1 MAITREFHTMADD
14 NDDLGGSTGLSE
26 GGADSGSTDLIEGFN
41 NLNLVR
47 QAGLMVGLAVS
58 VAIGFAVVMWTQ
70 SDEYRPLYGSLDR
83 LDSAEVVEILETNDI
98 QFKVD
103 TNTGALLVVSDD
115 ISKARLKLAEV
126 GISGDKTIGFEL
138 LDQEQPLGSSQFM
151 ENARYR
157 RSLEG
162 ELARTITSIH
172 SVRSARVHLA
182 IPKRSVF
189 VRDTREPRASVFIE
203 LYAGRS
209 IQQQQIQAIS
219 NLVASSIEELKL
231 ENVSIVDQKGQLYG
245 AEIESPEFIMAAK
258 QREFTRKLEI
268 DYTKRLNGIIEPM
281 VGSENFRAEVSAD
294 VDFTEVEQAAETF
307 NPDLPAVRSEQ
318 TVQETRVAGQEAAG
332 IPGALTNQPPGTA
345 QAPEV
350 AIDPQTG
357 EPIPQP
363 AANTRNQATRNF
375 ELNRNVSYTKHQVGK
390 INRLSVAV
398 VLDDKKIVD
407 PETGETTRQTWTE
420 AELEN
425 IAVLVRDTVGF
436 SAARGDSVNVINSS
450 FLGTKNIFDDV
461 VEEQQ
466 FWEQDW
472 FMSIAKQGA
481 AVLIILAL
489 LFGLMRPVLKSL
501 AQSGLRAK
509 EMDDAREMAALQSA
523 GLDSFDTLSD
533 ETVTLTGG
541 GSLNLPSPDQGYE
554 QRLNMVKGLI
564 AEDPA
569 RVAQVVKRWAA
580 VEE

>member
-1 MAITREFHTMADD
+1 MAKAADD
-14 NDDLGGSTGLSE
+14 LDSAAGNFGG
-26 GGADSGSTDLIEGFN
+26 GSTDLIEGFN

-70 SDEYRPLYGSLDR
+70 TDEYRPLYGSLDR
-83 LDSAEVVEILETNDI
+83 LDSAEVVSILETNDI
-98 QFKVD
+98 QYKVD
-103 TNTGALLVVSDD
+103 PNTGSLLVVADD
-115 ISKARLKLAEV
+115 INKARLKLAEV
-126 GISGDKTIGFEL
+126 GITGDKSVGFEL

-189 VRDTREPRASVFIE
+189 VRDVREPRASVFIE

-209 IQQQQIQAIS
+209 IEQQQIQAIA

-231 ENVSIVDQKGQLYG
+231 ENVSIVDQKGQLYTV
-245 AEIESPEFIMAAK
+245 EVDSPEFIMAAK
-258 QREFTRKLEI
+258 QREYTRKLES
-268 DYTKRLNGIIEPM
+268 DLTKRVNSIIEPI
-281 VGSENFRAEVSAD
+281 VGLQNFRAEVSAE
-294 VDFTEVEQAAETF
+294 VDFTAVEHAAETF
-307 NPDLPAVRSEQ
+307 NPDLAAVRSEQ
-318 TVQETRVAGQEAAG
+318 TVQESRVAGEAAAG
-332 IPGALTNQPPGTA
+332 IPGAITNQPPGTG

-350 AIDPQTG
+350 VVDTETGQTTNT
-357 EPIPQP
+357 QP
-363 AANTRNQATRNF
+363 VNTRNQATRNF

-390 INRLSVAV
+390 LNRLTVAV
-398 VLDDKKIVD
+398 VVDDKLVTSPD
-407 PETGETTRQTWTE
+407 NGEQTRQPWPE
-420 AELEN
+420 IELQN
-425 IAVLVRDTVGF
+425 MASLVRDAVGF
-436 SAARGDSVNVINSS
+436 SAARGDSVNIINSS
-450 FLGTKNIFDDV
+450 FLNTAEEFDV
-461 VEEQQ
+461 VMPESE
-466 FWEQDW
+466 FWQEPW
-472 FMSIAKQGA
+472 FMNIMKQGA

-489 LFGLMRPVLKSL
+489 MFGLMRPVLKSL
-501 AQSGLRAK
+501 AQAGLRSK

-541 GSLNLPSPDQGYE
+541 GALSLPNPDQGYE

>member
-1 MAITREFHTMADD
+1 MADADELD
-14 NDDLGGSTGLSE
+14 NVPSTLGGGE
-26 GGADSGSTDLIEGFN
+26 GNDTHDLVEGFN
-41 NLNLVR
+41 NLNIVR

-70 SDEYRPLYGSLDR
+70 EADYRPLYGSLDR
-83 LDSAEVVEILETNDI
+83 LDSGEVVTILEANDI
-98 QFKVD
+98 HYKVEPNSG
-103 TNTGALLVVSDD
+103 TLLVAADD
-115 ISKARLKLAEV
+115 VSKARLKLAEV
-126 GISGDKTIGFEL
+126 GITGDKSVGFEL

-209 IQQQQIQAIS
+209 IQQQQIQAIA

-231 ENVSIVDQKGQLYG
+231 ENVSVVDQKGQLYNV
-245 AEIESPEFIMAAK
+245 EVESPEFIMAAK
-258 QREFTRKLEI
+258 QRDYTRKLEN
-268 DYTKRLNGIIEPM
+268 DYTKRVNSIIEPI
-281 VGSENFRAEVSAD
+281 VGLENFRAEVSAD
-294 VDFTEVEQAAETF
+294 VDFTEVEHAAETF
-307 NPDLPAVRSEQ
+307 NPDLASIRSEQ
-318 TVQETRVAGQEAAG
+318 TMQESRSSSEAAAG
-332 IPGALTNQPPGTA
+332 IPGAITNQPPGTA

-350 AIDPQTG
+350 VTDQNGETVTTG
-357 EPIPQP
+357 QP
-363 AANTRNQATRNF
+363 TNTRNQTTRNY

-390 INRLSVAV
+390 LSRLTVAV
-398 VLDDKKIVD
+398 VVDDKIVISEED
-407 PETGETTRQTWTE
+407 GSQTREAWSQ
-420 AELEN
+420 AELDN
-425 IAVLVRDTVGF
+425 MAALVRDAVGF
-436 SAARGDSVNVINSS
+436 SAARGDSVNIINSS
-450 FLGTKNIFDDV
+450 FLNTNNE
-461 VEEQQ
+461 VEFTEPELPIWQQ
-466 FWEQDW
+466 SW
-472 FMSIAKQGA
+472 FMSAMKQVA

-489 LFGLMRPVLKSL
+489 MFGLLRPVLKSL
-501 AQSGLRAK
+501 AQAGLRSK

-523 GLDSFDTLSD
+523 GLDNFDSLSD

-541 GSLNLPSPDQGYE
+541 GALSLPSPEQGYE